1 MGFSGL
7 ERAGKK
13 KTRSLAACIS
23 MYVFNHSGFS
33 TLKRTGFSR
42 NIAKI
47 QQGLAEGRD
56 VVVVGGGCHF
66 SFFRK
71 SPLGEVRRQIAPS

>member
-7 ERAGKK
+7 ERAGEK
-13 KTRSLAACIS
+13 KTSSRAACIS
-23 MYVFNHSGFS
+23 RYVFNHSGFS

-56 VVVVGGGCHF
+56 VVVVVGGYHS
-66 SFFRK
+66 SFLRK
-71 SPLGEVRRQIAPS
+71 SPLDEVRRQIVPS